1 MATKKNPRGREPR
14 EEEAGAGDP
23 SHPGQQGG
31 LLSEAAEG
39 GPDRLEDRM
48 EDRMAR
54 VERALQELLQRLPMG
69 GPPAPGPPPPRV
81 LREERPR
88 EPDADQPAGQEPQ
101 PTSSRQPPPLP
112 PKPPG
117 LNTQHGEQ
125 VAGRPRRLGPVDK
138 FVAEE
143 EDWEEF
149 VRRFEAAFHALEW
162 TDEEALRALPSVLG
176 KEALSSY
183 TSLPSHSKSTLQAAY
198 EALGEIYCLA
208 EGAFKRF
215 QDRQRGAKESPL
227 AYRGALLV
235 LARRAFPR
243 LAEEAL
249 EDLVVEHLIAYA
261 CRAGVVMP
269 VVTPEERT
277 SLWAARTIQAHEQV
291 MGRAPPVGP
300 VAGAAGGN
308 SRAVAA
314 ALLGP
319 ATLTAEPAP
328 SPQAAGGASGDGPPT
343 SETEPSLREVYAAIR
358 GLAEQRDQPP
368 RRWQPPLQHRA
379 EPPRRNAPWVCHRC
393 GREGHV
399 ARGCRTEPEAAN
411 VTWNLPGPNADR
423 SQHPM

>member
-1 MATKKNPRGREPR
+1 MATKKNPRGKEPR

-31 LLSEAAEG
+31 LLSEAAAG
-39 GPDRLEDRM
+39 GPDRLEDPM

-88 EPDADQPAGQEPQ
+88 DPEADQPAGQEPQ

-125 VAGRPRRLGPVDK
+125 VAGWPRRLGPDDK

-143 EDWEEF
+143 EDWEGF
-149 VRRFEAAFHALEW
+149 VLEW

-176 KEALSSY
+176 EEALSSY
-183 TSLPSHSKSTLQAAY
+183 TSLPSHSKTTLQAAY
-198 EALGEIYCLA
+198 EALGEIYCPA

-215 QDRQRGAKESPL
+215 QDRQRGARESPL

-291 MGRAPPVGP
+291 MGRAPPVGR

-319 ATLTAEPAP
+319 ATPTAEPAP
-328 SPQAAGGASGDGPPT
+328 SPQAACGAAGNGPPT
-343 SETEPSLREVYAAIR
+343 SEPEPSLREVYAAIR
-358 GLAEQRDQPP
+358 GLAEQRDQGRDQPL
-368 RRWQPPLQHRA
+368 RRWQPPLQHRPVGLPPLWSRRACGEGVPHGAGGHQRHLEPAGA
-379 EPPRRNAPWVCHRC
+379 ERRQD
-393 GREGHV
+393 
-399 ARGCRTEPEAAN
+399 
-411 VTWNLPGPNADR
+411 PGE
-423 SQHPM
+423 

>member
-198 EALGEIYCLA
+198 EALGEIYCPA

-277 SLWAARTIQAHEQV
+277 SLWAARTIQAHEQ
-291 MGRAPPVGP
+291 
-300 VAGAAGGN
+300 
-308 SRAVAA
+308 
-314 ALLGP
+314 
-319 ATLTAEPAP
+319 
-328 SPQAAGGASGDGPPT
+328 AAGGASGDGPPT

-368 RRWQPPLQHRA
+368 RSPRA
-379 EPPRRNAPWVCHRC
+379 
-393 GREGHV
+393 
-399 ARGCRTEPEAAN
+399 
-411 VTWNLPGPNADR
+411 PGPVSSR
-423 SQHPM
+423 GHSECHSLTQSPWHPSTASIPNRQ